1 MKAKDAWNQ
10 FCSVWVP
17 GFPSIVVRC
26 GFVLG
31 WEGCG
36 GRVFCPGP
44 SSSSVSVSSPGPIS
58 SVVSG
63 VAACQPMT
71 LCHHDIMSSS
81 TPAWHLSA
89 ITRKTRGNNYTFAHK
104 VWWSDKLPHGS
115 QPSSECLLQMLSG
128 QWRFEFFTLNHVLI
142 DVKLCLFVFVECVT
156 F

>member
-1 MKAKDAWNQ
+1 MDIHESKRCLKPVLY
-10 FCSVWVP
+10 SVWVP

-63 VAACQPMT
+63 VASGSEAACQPMT
-71 LCHHDIMSSS
+71 LCHHQHQHGTCQQSIGRLGEIIILLL
-81 TPAWHLSA
+81 TKCGGQ
-89 ITRKTRGNNYTFAHK
+89 TNYFM
-104 VWWSDKLPHGS
+104 V
-115 QPSSECLLQMLSG
+115 
-128 QWRFEFFTLNHVLI
+128 LNPQ
-142 DVKLCLFVFVECVT
+142 
-156 F
+156 